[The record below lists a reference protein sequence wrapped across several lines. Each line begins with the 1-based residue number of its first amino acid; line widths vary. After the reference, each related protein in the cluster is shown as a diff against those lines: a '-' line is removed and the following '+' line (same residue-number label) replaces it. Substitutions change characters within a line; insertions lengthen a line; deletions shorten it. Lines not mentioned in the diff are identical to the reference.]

1 MCKVGSI
8 RHSVDRAGPRDQ
20 RQPMMLFVVREKREH
35 FIFELNLSLKRGL
48 VPLEHARQLVRL

>member
-35 FIFELNLSLKRGL
+35 FIFELNLSLKHGL
-48 VPLEHARQLVRL
+48 VPLEHA